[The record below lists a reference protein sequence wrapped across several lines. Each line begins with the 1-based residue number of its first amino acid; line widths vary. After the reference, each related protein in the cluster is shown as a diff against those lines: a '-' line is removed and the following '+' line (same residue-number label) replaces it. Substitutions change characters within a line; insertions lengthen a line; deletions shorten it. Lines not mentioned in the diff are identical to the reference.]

1 MDCVTLLMARQK
13 KWYPFTAALG
23 SFSDFRKNCHSGRIW
38 MLRNLTF
45 WEKKRNIPLSKE
57 IISIFSETLSKKF
70 LFSSEQ
76 YELIF
81 IKFYSL
87 GILIFSRFFLSICE
101 FFLAEVFLSSN
112 IANSEFWHSFQPIFS
127 GRVLDFLRNTVGGR
141 PRWRIFE
148 IFQKIFRKF
157 WEFLIEIQ

>member
-1 MDCVTLLMARQK
+1 MDWVTLLRARQK
-13 KWYPFTAALG
+13 KLV
-23 SFSDFRKNCHSGRIW
+23 SFHSSFGKLLRFPKEYCHSGRIW
-38 MLRNLTF
+38 MLWNLTF

-127 GRVLDFLRNTVGGR
+127 GRVYAFLRNTVGGR
-141 PRWRIFE
+141 PRRGPGGGATLTLE
-148 IFQKIFRKF
+148 NF
-157 WEFLIEIQ
+157 WNF